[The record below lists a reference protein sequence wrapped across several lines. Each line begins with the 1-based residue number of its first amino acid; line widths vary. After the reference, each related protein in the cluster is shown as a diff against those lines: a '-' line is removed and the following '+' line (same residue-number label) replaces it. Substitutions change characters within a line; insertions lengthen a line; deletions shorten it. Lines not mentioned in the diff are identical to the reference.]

1 MSERNEVTKNNK
13 YWIEKYRYLEL
24 KYFCLQY
31 PIWLR
36 AYNSL
41 DSLSRRPA
49 DLALFEKYEKGKGH
63 SDPTARLEEARIY
76 YRDRTKLV
84 EDTAIQT
91 SESLW
96 KYILEGVT
104 TGASYDILKA
114 KMDIPCDKDMYC
126 EMYHKFFWLLNKAR
140 D

>member
-1 MSERNEVTKNNK
+1 MSARNEVSKNNK
-13 YWIEKYRYLEL
+13 YWIEKHRYLEL

-41 DSLSRRPA
+41 YSLSRRPT
-49 DLALFEKYEKGKGH
+49 DLALFEKYEKGKGY
-63 SDPTARLEEARIY
+63 SDPTARCAEARIY
-76 YRDRTKLV
+76 YRDRMKLV
-84 EDTAIQT
+84 ENTAIQT

-96 KYILEGVT
+96 EYILEGVT

-114 KMDIPCDKDMYC
+114 KMDIPCGKDMYY
-126 EMYHKFFWLLNKAR
+126 ELYHKFFWLLNKAR